1 MSGIIS
7 SLLPNID
14 EILGVRDTLGAALKE
29 VYLVTRTW
37 SGDEVGEGTP
47 TVEKVRMLPS
57 PGIKQF
63 SAESAALQGGNVQQ
77 GDIMLK
83 MISKNSYPDEK
94 VVRCE
99 APSVNVEKYYEV
111 GGVQYEVKG
120 ITEKHLTWSVH
131 LRRRSNQE

>member
-1 MSGIIS
+1 MTIVSDLLS
-7 SLLPNID
+7 SVD
-14 EILGVRDTLGAALKE
+14 EILALRDTLGAALKP
-29 VYLVTRTW
+29 VHLVTRTW
-37 SGDEVGEGTP
+37 SGEEIGDGT
-47 TVEKVRMLPS
+47 TEIEKTQVLPS
-57 PGIKQF
+57 PRVVQF
-63 SAESAALQGGNVQQ
+63 TAESAALQGGNVQQ

-83 MISKNSYPDEK
+83 QISKNSFPDES

-99 APSVNVEKYYEV
+99 APARNIEKYYEV